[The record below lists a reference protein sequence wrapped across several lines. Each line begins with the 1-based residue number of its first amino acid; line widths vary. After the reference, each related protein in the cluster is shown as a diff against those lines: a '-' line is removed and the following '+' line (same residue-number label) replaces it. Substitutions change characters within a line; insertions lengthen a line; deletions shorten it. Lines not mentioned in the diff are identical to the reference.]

1 MDFNPIRFD
10 KTITVWDEAIP
21 LGNGL
26 LGCLIWGRSNALR
39 LSLDRCDIWDCTD
52 APKAG
57 GRYTYENLIRL
68 YKESKH
74 DEIYEI
80 FDTPYSKPSP
90 TKLPAGKL
98 IVDLGLDA
106 NVISE
111 LDMERAEATIYA
123 GGVKLRSFLDAT
135 CSAGLIDINTE
146 LCSFRLE
153 NPEYGRIG
161 EPDVDDNESLKNL
174 HYEDPILSEEDHG
187 NARVSFFI
195 QKVGESMTYGL
206 FLAVKKVAG
215 HTLAA
220 YTVCKGEC
228 ADTIRREALDT
239 LLPLLDEGYEK
250 RLDAHAEW
258 WKKYWGESYLKIG
271 DRLFEQSWY
280 FANYLLASCSRKG
293 HYPMPLQGVWT
304 ADDGK
309 LPPWKG
315 DYHHDLNTQLS
326 YYSYLKSNHIPEGE
340 CFIDYLL
347 SLEGVAERFAREYYG
362 AADGLCLPSVMDIEG
377 NSLGGWPMYSL
388 SPTNTAWLCK
398 AIADHYHYT
407 GDEDYL
413 KNRAYPFIKKYGIF
427 LECILRENEEGRLV
441 LPISSSPELHDNTH
455 EAFITPNSTYD
466 LALMRYAFEELI
478 RLAKHLGLC
487 EDEARWSALLSKM
500 DDFPVDTDGYLM
512 ISRNERLCESHRH
525 FSHLMPIHPLRQ
537 IRYES
542 ERERFIIDGSIAATE
557 ELGIFY
563 YVGYSFCLLA
573 ELYVVQRNAEKAYA
587 ELERFWNYFCLPNG
601 FHANGDY
608 KKKFGMNWDYRPF
621 TLEANFCAIDA
632 LQEMFLLDSEEPDG
646 KGRITISPA
655 IPEKWH
661 DYSFKLRS
669 KNGVI
674 VEAEIKDGTLGRTVL
689 KAYRDC
695 SFELYFGDEHIDTLK
710 LRRGDE
716 LKISP
721 IA

>member
-21 LGNGL
+21 LGNGI

-57 GRYTYENLIRL
+57 GRYTYENLIKL
-68 YKESKH
+68 YKENKH

-90 TKLPAGKL
+90 TKLPAGKI

-135 CSAGLIDINTE
+135 GSAGLIDINTE
-146 LCSFRLE
+146 NCSFRLE
-153 NPEYGRIG
+153 NPEYGKIG
-161 EPDVDDNESLKNL
+161 EPDVEDGESLKNL
-174 HYEDPILSEEDHG
+174 HYEDPILSDETHG
-187 NARVSFFI
+187 DVRTISFI

-206 FLAVKKVAG
+206 FLAVKKECG
-215 HTLAA
+215 HTFAA
-220 YTVCKGEC
+220 YTVCKGES
-228 ADTIRREALDT
+228 ADEIKTAAHDT
-239 LLPLLDEGYEK
+239 LSKIICESYEK
-250 RLDAHAEW
+250 RLDAHTEW

-466 LALMRYAFEELI
+466 LSLMRYAFEELI
-478 RLAKHLGLC
+478 RLAKHLGLE

-632 LQEMFLLDSEEPDG
+632 LQEMFLLDGEEPDG

-674 VEAEIKDGTLGRTVL
+674 VEAEIKNGTLGRTVL

-721 IA
+721 LA

>member
-10 KTITVWDEAIP
+10 KTITVWDEAVP

-57 GRYTYENLIRL
+57 GRYTYENLIKL
-68 YKESKH
+68 YKEGKH

-80 FDTPYSKPSP
+80 FDTPYQKPSP
-90 TKLPAGKL
+90 TKLPAGKI

-111 LDMERAEATIYA
+111 LDMERAEATVYA

-135 CSAGLIDINTE
+135 GSAGLIDINTE
-146 LCSFRLE
+146 NCSFRLE
-153 NPEYGRIG
+153 NPEYGKIG
-161 EPDVDDNESLKNL
+161 EPDVEDNESLKNL
-174 HYEDPILSEEDHG
+174 HYEDPILSDEEHDG
-187 NARVSFFI
+187 VRVISFI

-206 FLAVKKVAG
+206 FLAVKKTEG
-215 HTLAA
+215 HTFAA
-220 YTVCKGEC
+220 YTVSKGES
-228 ADTIRREALDT
+228 ADEIRVAAHDT
-239 LLPLLDEGYEK
+239 LSAIIASSYEK
-250 RLDAHAEW
+250 CLEGHTDW
-258 WKKYWGESYLKIG
+258 WKNYWSESYLKIG

-347 SLEGVAERFAREYYG
+347 SLEGVAEKFAREYYG
-362 AADGLCLPSVMDIEG
+362 AEDGLCLPSVMDIEG

-427 LECILRENEEGRLV
+427 LECILRENDEGRLV

-466 LALMRYAFEELI
+466 LSLMRYAFEELI
-478 RLAKHLGLC
+478 RLAKHLGLA
-487 EDEARWSALLSKM
+487 EDEARWSTLLSKM

-632 LQEMFLLDSEEPDG
+632 LQEMFLLDGE
-646 KGRITISPA
+646 GRITISPA
-655 IPEKWH
+655 IPEKWR

-674 VEAEIKDGTLGRTVL
+674 IEAEIKNGVLERTVL

-695 SFELYFGDEHIDTLK
+695 TFDLYFGDEQIDTLK

-716 LKISP
+716 LKINT

>member
-1 MDFNPIRFD
+1 MDFNLIRFD

-68 YKESKH
+68 YKEGKH

-80 FDTPYSKPSP
+80 FDTPYQKPSP
-90 TKLPAGKL
+90 TKLPAGKI

-111 LDMERAEATIYA
+111 LDLERAEATIYA

-135 CSAGLIDINTE
+135 GSAGLIDIDTE

-161 EPDVDDNESLKNL
+161 EPDVEDSESLKNL
-174 HYEDPILSEEDHG
+174 HYEDPVLSDEEHG
-187 NARVSFFI
+187 GVRVMSFI

-206 FLAVKKVAG
+206 FLAVKKESG
-215 HTLAA
+215 HTFAA
-220 YTVCKGEC
+220 YTVAKGEN
-228 ADTIRREALDT
+228 AEEIKKSAHDT
-239 LLPLLDEGYEK
+239 LSPLLESSYDS
-250 RLDAHAEW
+250 RLDAHMGW
-258 WKKYWGESYLKIG
+258 WKEYWDQSYLKIG

-347 SLEGVAERFAREYYG
+347 SLEGVAEKFAREYYG

-413 KNRAYPFIKKYGIF
+413 KERAYPFIKKYGIF
-427 LECILRENEEGRLV
+427 LECILRENDEGRLV

-466 LALMRYAFEELI
+466 LSLMRYAFEELI
-478 RLAKHLGLC
+478 RLSKHLGLA
-487 EDEARWSALLSKM
+487 EDEARWTALLSKM

-557 ELGIFY
+557 ALGIFY

-621 TLEANFCAIDA
+621 TLEANYCAIDA
-632 LQEMFLLDSEEPDG
+632 LQEMFLLDGE
-646 KGRITISPA
+646 GRITISPA

-669 KNGVI
+669 KNGVT
-674 VEAEIKDGTLGRTVL
+674 VEAVIKSGVLERTVL
-689 KAYRDC
+689 EAYRDC
-695 SFELYFGDEHIDTLK
+695 TFELYFGDEPIDTLK

-716 LKISP
+716 LKINTL
-721 IA
+721 A